1 MLSTIQDRDVV
12 EPTIMKNNST
22 RFNLTQ
28 TTLLISTHMSTKLR
42 YLAETDF
49 AKVPIEGKYTT
60 DPTTDPHTN
69 NLIQFGSMHSQ
80 RYVHNRH
87 TRDYRELH

>member
-1 MLSTIQDRDVV
+1 MSTIQDRDVV

-49 AKVPIEGKYTT
+49 AKVLIEDKYIT
-60 DPTTDPHTN
+60 DPDTDTYTN
-69 NLIQFGSMHSQ
+69 NLIQFTSKHNQ
-80 RYVHNRH
+80 PYVNNKH
-87 TRDYRELH
+87 TRDY